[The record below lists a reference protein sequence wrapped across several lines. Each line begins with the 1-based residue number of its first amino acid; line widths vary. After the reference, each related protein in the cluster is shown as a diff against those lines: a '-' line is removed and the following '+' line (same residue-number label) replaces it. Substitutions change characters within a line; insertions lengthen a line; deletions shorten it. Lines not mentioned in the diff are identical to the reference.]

1 MLGPRRL
8 KHGMEVLISIDVLQY
23 YKEERNSSIVLN
35 ACILCGLCQ
44 AFVTGQTAAAHS
56 GSC

>member
-44 AFVTGQTAAAHS
+44 AFVTGQTAAAH
-56 GSC
+56 